1 MSVSSQEFLDLR
13 EYMLASRELTSW
25 ITGAK
30 VFALLSG
37 AIDSGVIDALRA
49 KQTPQQISAV
59 TKIDQQVIEDLC
71 LALEVHGVVQ
81 QVEGHYELTPDFA
94 LLSTATAAIPLP
106 NLIRYAEVMV
116 QALRRPPTGGTYTT
130 NESEDMLAMA
140 EGSGVSALSSSPHVG
155 QESIAQLMP
164 EVEAVWRAGARHLEV
179 GCGIGNAL
187 FGTVTTYPNVTAV
200 GIEIDELV
208 AAEAIR
214 RASELGVSESVD
226 VLQMDA
232 CNLVDE
238 NEFDTIQW
246 SQFFFPTST
255 RPAVLQAMHRAL
267 KPGGYLFMP
276 WMGSVSNDVK
286 SSRLQKL
293 RIVVRALRSGSAT
306 YLGFLND
313 ILVDTPKRRKKER
326 RSAALNRLLFTR
338 WGVPVRTMVELEA
351 EIQSNGFS
359 IVRFMHVPANQF
371 VLTRGILLA
380 QKTSAQGV
388 ATKR

>member
-1 MSVSSQEFLDLR
+1 MSVSSQEYLDLR

-267 KPGGYLFMP
+267 KDGGYLFMP
-276 WMGSVSNDVK
+276 LMGSVSGDVK